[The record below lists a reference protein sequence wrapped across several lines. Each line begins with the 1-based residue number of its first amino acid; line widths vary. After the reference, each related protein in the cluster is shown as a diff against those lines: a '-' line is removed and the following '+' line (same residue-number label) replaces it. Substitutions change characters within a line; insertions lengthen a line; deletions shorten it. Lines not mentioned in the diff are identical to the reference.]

1 MRILFLEI
9 LFFNSVRQVIP
20 VIRGNDTSG
29 TPNINTNIMRKKR
42 SADDEE
48 LFDSEFFKRPDA
60 AKKTDRALRRVPDDV
75 RQSRVLNKKLRL
87 LRMFNL
93 KEDESHEE
101 KSHEKHKKHKKV
113 VPRVS
118 HPYHLGSKT
127 NRKMSFVPK
136 YGFIS
141 IISSLT

>member
-1 MRILFLEI
+1 M
-9 LFFNSVRQVIP
+9 LFFISVRQVIP

-29 TPNINTNIMRKKR
+29 TPNLNPNIMRKKR

-48 LFDSEFFKRPDA
+48 LFDSEFFKRPEA

-93 KEDESHEE
+93 KEEDKSEE
-101 KSHEKHKKHKKV
+101 KNHEKHKKHKV

-127 NRKMSFVPK
+127 NHKMSFVPK
-136 YGFIS
+136 YDFNPFK
-141 IISSLT
+141 LNLNF